1 MKGWTIMKAKIL
13 IVDDELDVIELVT
26 QILEKEDY
34 QIITATD
41 GEEALQKVYEE
52 HPQVVLL
59 DILLPKKN
67 GYEICQEIK
76 SNKNL
81 LNTIVVMFTVKA
93 FDSDRKQALQVGA
106 DYYFTKPFS
115 AVSLL
120 AFLQNILETS

>member
-1 MKGWTIMKAKIL
+1 MKAKIL
-13 IVDDELDVIELVT
+13 VVDDEPDVIELVT

-34 QIITATD
+34 QILTAND
-41 GEEALQKVYEE
+41 GEEALQKVHQE

-76 SNKNL
+76 SDKNL
-81 LNTIVVMFTVKA
+81 LNTIVVMLTVKA